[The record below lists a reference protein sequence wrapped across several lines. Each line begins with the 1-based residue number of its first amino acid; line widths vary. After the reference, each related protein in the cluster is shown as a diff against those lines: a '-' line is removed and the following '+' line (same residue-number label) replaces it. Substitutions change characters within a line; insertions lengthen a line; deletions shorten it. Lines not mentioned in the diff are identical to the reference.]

1 MPLEFIEGITNAEMK
16 GKKNC
21 NLTTVGPAGRD
32 HQGDVSDEP
41 PWNRRGRVLLLPCSW
56 VLGVGCQLLATLSS
70 LFIAS
75 NSLSDGLNHDC
86 QNCNQRFC

>member
-41 PWNRRGRVLLLPCSW
+41 PLEPPRPCSSPTVLLGSGGGMSAACHS
-56 VLGVGCQLLATLSS
+56 VV
-70 LFIAS
+70 FIY
-75 NSLSDGLNHDC
+75 C
-86 QNCNQRFC
+86 IQQFK